1 MSSSGPC
8 ENTIPKMAHRPGVLK
23 GLKGAELGS
32 FGGDNG
38 GDLPQDN
45 TAVGYFILH
54 NILILQS

>member
-1 MSSSGPC
+1 
-8 ENTIPKMAHRPGVLK
+8 MAHRPGVLK

-38 GDLPQDN
+38 GDLPQNN
-45 TAVGYFILH
+45 TAVEYFILH